1 MKIITSVCFLKA
13 QLVFRIGKKFI
24 LALFLSTSISC
35 NDFESQNEALII
47 EVLEISKKHG
57 FEAKIGSGEGL
68 DLGSLKNYEGFLK
81 FIKNPQET
89 ENLWIAKEILSRISE
104 GSNVLSESITKS
116 GNYASHENL
125 KILCLQNPHLVNA
138 RLPIIYGGVFP
149 SYGEGGGLGVNFVL
163 NIQNSS
169 LANSSANTYGWIP
182 LTGVVGYD
190 IQLKSISGNQYVF
203 FATYQLSYS
212 LVIDGLTFYV
222 TEPRYVSIRVDACT
236 GETSVNV
243 AFA

>member
-1 MKIITSVCFLKA
+1 MFNITKFFMKA
-13 QLVFRIGKKFI
+13 QLVFRVGKKLI

-35 NDFESQNEALII
+35 NDFESQNEVLIN
-47 EVLEISKKHG
+47 EVLKISKKHG
-57 FEAKIGSGEGL
+57 FQAKIGSGEGL
-68 DLGSLKNYEGFLK
+68 DLGSLKSYEGFLK

-104 GSNVLSESITKS
+104 VSKIRSESITKS

-125 KILCLQNPHLVNA
+125 KILCIQNPHLVNA
-138 RLPIIYGGVFP
+138 RLPIIYGGAFP
-149 SYGEGGGLGVNFVL
+149 SYEEGGGLGVNFVL
-163 NIQNSS
+163 NIQNSA

-182 LTGVVGYD
+182 FTGVVGYA
-190 IQLKSISGNQYVF
+190 IQLKSTTGNQYVF

-236 GETSVNV
+236 GETSVDV

>member
-1 MKIITSVCFLKA
+1 MKA
-13 QLVFRIGKKFI
+13 QLVFRVGKKLI
-24 LALFLSTSISC
+24 LALLLSTSVSC
-35 NDFESQNEALII
+35 HDFESQNAALVN

-57 FEAKIGSGEGL
+57 FQARIGSGEGL
-68 DLGSLKNYEGFLK
+68 DLGSLKNYEGFLE

-89 ENLWIAKEILSRISE
+89 ENLWIAKEILSRISK
-104 GSNVLSESITKS
+104 GSNNRSESITKS
-116 GNYASHENL
+116 GNYTSHENL
-125 KILCLQNPHLVNA
+125 KTLCLQNPHLVNA
-138 RLPIIYGGVFP
+138 RLPIIYGGAFP
-149 SYGEGGGLGVNFVL
+149 SYEEGGGLGVNFVL

-190 IQLKSISGNQYVF
+190 IQLKCISGNQYVF

>member
-1 MKIITSVCFLKA
+1 MKA
-13 QLVFRIGKKFI
+13 QLVFRVGKKLI
-24 LALFLSTSISC
+24 LALFFSTSISC
-35 NDFESQNEALII
+35 NDFESQNEVLVN

-57 FEAKIGSGEGL
+57 FQARIGSGEGL
-68 DLGSLKNYEGFLK
+68 DIGSLKNYEGFLE
-81 FIKNPQET
+81 FIKNPQEP

-104 GSNVLSESITKS
+104 RYNVRSKSITKS

-125 KILCLQNPHLVNA
+125 KILCFQNPHLVNA

-149 SYGEGGGLGVNFVL
+149 SYEEGGGLGVNFVL
-163 NIQNSS
+163 NIQNST
-169 LANSSANTYGWIP
+169 LANSSANTYAWIP
-182 LTGVVGYD
+182 FTGVVGYD

-203 FATYQLSYS
+203 FATYQLSYGF
-212 LVIDGLTFYV
+212 VIEGLTFYV

-236 GETSVNV
+236 GETSVDV